1 MGLIDGLFN
10 AGKKGKEAKEK
21 IDTVK
26 DLKDIINLVS
36 ERTSTNALEVAKQI
50 LGEFPTFYELLSG
63 KDFMEPVKNLI
74 DNLEQNDYAAYRELR
89 KFCGKDRLETER
101 QMWKKPDSKTLDK
114 FDELYRLEQKI
125 KEINEKL
132 NPSLKNNEPIGVNFE
147 ASSQPA
153 TNKTHK
159 IPPLNLAAV
168 AQRRHKQ
175 NNSLQDKTQNK
186 SQNEPTPKPTAQ
198 ISKKPS
204 IAILANL
211 DKLPPQELL
220 AELHRLENLPTKNDF
235 SREIMAKIETQLE
248 KFNQTENP
256 NLETGMKA

>member
-125 KEINEKL
+125 NELIIEHGLKNKEIDGVKFDA
-132 NPSLKNNEPIGVNFE
+132 SL
-147 ASSQPA
+147 
-153 TNKTHK
+153 
-159 IPPLNLAAV
+159 
-168 AQRRHKQ
+168 Q
-175 NNSLQDKTQNK
+175 NN
-186 SQNEPTPKPTAQ
+186 PKPTAQ

>member
-125 KEINEKL
+125 NELIIEHGLKNKEIDGVKFDA
-132 NPSLKNNEPIGVNFE
+132 SL
-147 ASSQPA
+147 
-153 TNKTHK
+153 
-159 IPPLNLAAV
+159 
-168 AQRRHKQ
+168 Q
-175 NNSLQDKTQNK
+175 NN
-186 SQNEPTPKPTAQ
+186 PKPTAQ

-211 DKLPPQELL
+211 DKLSPQELL

-235 SREIMAKIETQLE
+235 SREIIAKIETQLE

-256 NLETGMKA
+256 NLEIGIKA